1 MSPEQ
6 LSLFGAPA
14 APAPQKQAGEKTAG
28 KVVVSSVASTAPA
41 DPLSLPEPP
50 KDRPQERMAWLT
62 AILEHHNY
70 LYHTLD
76 RPVISDDQYDA
87 LFRELKALEE
97 DYPQWR
103 SPHSP
108 TLRVG
113 GGLLGG
119 LPKQR
124 HRQRMYGLDNVFSA
138 EEWQEF
144 VARMQRAL
152 PEAPLAFWCDPKLDG
167 LALEIIYED
176 GVLQQALTRGDGEE
190 GEVVTEA
197 VRTIRTVPLRLRGT
211 GPFPER
217 LEVRGEV
224 VIYKKDFAAINER
237 RARKDFGECYRH
249 STATIISI
257 ELASTNTPATKQQ
270 ERDTLEKIR
279 KMVEQLGPDSYL
291 ATAFEGCFD
300 LAADNIDNDWACR
313 AEKRAA
319 ELEDKLAESVKD
331 YEAAHAAAH
340 AVAEEKDSEIA
351 RLKTQLAQI
360 QETARWNGQRC
371 DEEATAAG
379 EAQRR
384 AEAAEAEVIQLKAKL
399 YDLLVAGK

>member
-1 MSPEQ
+1 MNTYKIIFTRENGTQ
-6 LSLFGAPA
+6 GTDHF
-14 APAPQKQAGEKTAG
+14 
-28 KVVVSSVASTAPA
+28 
-41 DPLSLPEPP
+41 
-50 KDRPQERMAWLT
+50 T
-62 AILEHHNY
+62 AIN
-70 LYHTLD
+70 
-76 RPVISDDQYDA
+76 
-87 LFRELKALEE
+87 
-97 DYPQWR
+97 
-103 SPHSP
+103 
-108 TLRVG
+108 G
-113 GGLLGG
+113 
-119 LPKQR
+119 
-124 HRQRMYGLDNVFSA
+124 RQ
-138 EEWQEF
+138 
-144 VARMQRAL
+144 
-152 PEAPLAFWCDPKLDG
+152 
-167 LALEIIYED
+167 
-176 GVLQQALTRGDGEE
+176 
-190 GEVVTEA
+190 
-197 VRTIRTVPLRLRGT
+197 
-211 GPFPER
+211 
-217 LEVRGEV
+217 
-224 VIYKKDFAAINER
+224 
-237 RARKDFGECYRH
+237 ARKDFGECYRH

-300 LAADNIDNDWACR
+300 LAADNIDNDWACSMADRARR

-319 ELEDKLAESVKD
+319 ELEDKLSEAVKD
-331 YEAAHAAAH
+331 YEAAH